1 MSVIIDG
8 VDLTKDLGLKVLA
21 DTSDEMLPDVQNYS
35 VNIPGRHGD
44 YSFKSWMQPRKFS
57 IDLLIPPQA
66 SRMDVQVIAREFNR
80 LLLDR
85 FGNPKEVTLSFDFEP
100 DKHYNVKLTSS
111 IDIERKLRMGF
122 FTAEFTAYDPF
133 AYSNVYADEITWGSE
148 EITFEYQYLLGH
160 EGIGGSVKVTSP
172 TTITDVYVEGYAV
185 KPIFE
190 IRGSASS
197 LTVSANGHSFSLPTF
212 SNASWTIDCEKYLVT
227 KNGSNAFGDVVLG
240 EFVLEPGENNV
251 VIGGSGINVDIR
263 IKYRDRFM

>member
-8 VDLTKDLGLKVLA
+8 VDLTEDLGLKVLA

-35 VNIPGRHGD
+35 VNIPGRHGE
-44 YSFKSWMQPRKFS
+44 YSFNSWMQPRKFS

-100 DKHYNVKLTSS
+100 YKHYNVKLTSS
-111 IDIERKLRMGF
+111 IDIDRRVRMGF

-133 AYSNVYADEITWGSE
+133 AYSNVYADEIAWGSE

-172 TTITDVYVEGYAV
+172 ITLENVYVDGYTV
-185 KPIFE
+185 KPVFE
-190 IRGSASS
+190 ISGSASS
-197 LTVSANGHSFSLPTF
+197 LTISSSGGSFTLPTF
-212 SNASWTIDCEKYLVT
+212 SNATWTIDCEKYLVM
-227 KNGSNAFGDVVLG
+227 KNGANAYGDVVLG
-240 EFVLEPGENNV
+240 KFVLDPGKNTV
-251 VIGGSGINVDIR
+251 VIRGSGINVDIR
-263 IKYRDRFM
+263 IKFRDKFM